1 MKGIDEIIRERDEK
15 RMEKKEI
22 LQKMNEVGII
32 PVVVLEKEEDALPLG
47 KALSEGGLPCA
58 EVTFRTAAAKGA
70 IAILRKEYPNMLVG
84 AGTVLT
90 KKQVDEAIEAGAQFI
105 VSPGLNPE
113 VVTYCMEKEVLIVP
127 GISEPSGVEAAMSL
141 GLDTVKF
148 FPAEAAGGINMI
160 RSMAAPYGGIKF
172 MPTGGI
178 NLDNMK
184 EYLSFDKVIACGG
197 SFMVPSDLIRKGDFA
212 EIQRRT
218 QETVERLLD
227 FRLKRVGI
235 PEQGKEN
242 PLASVLSDMGMM
254 EEESK
259 NHYIEISTRDLK
271 RALSYMKEKG
281 VGFQQSG
288 EDTSYYAQVG
298 DCMVKLV
305 QA

>member
-1 MKGIDEIIRERDEK
+1 
-15 RMEKKEI
+15 MEKNEI
-22 LQKMNEVGII
+22 LEKMNRIGII
-32 PVVVLEKEEDALPLG
+32 PVVVLEKEEDAIPLG

-58 EVTFRTAAAKGA
+58 EVTFRTAIAKEC

-90 KKQVDEAIEAGAQFI
+90 KKQVDDAMEAGAQFI
-105 VSPGLNPE
+105 VSPGFNPE
-113 VVTYCMEKEVLIVP
+113 IVLYCLEKGVLIIP

-148 FPAEAAGGINMI
+148 FPAEAAGGIKMI
-160 RSMAAPYGGIKF
+160 RSMAAPYGDMKF

-184 EYLSFDKVIACGG
+184 EYLAFDKVIACGG
-197 SFMVPSDLIRKGDFA
+197 SFMVPSDLIRNGDFA

-218 QETVERLLD
+218 EKTVESLLD
-227 FRLKRVGI
+227 LRLKRVGI
-235 PEQGKEN
+235 PEQVEEKA
-242 PLASVLSDMGMM
+242 LAAILSHMGMM
-254 EEESK
+254 EEESR
-259 NHYIEISTRDLK
+259 NHYIEISTRDIN

-281 VGFQQSG
+281 VGFQESG
-288 EDTSYYAQVG
+288 EDTSYLAQVG
-298 DCMVKLV
+298 GCMVKLV